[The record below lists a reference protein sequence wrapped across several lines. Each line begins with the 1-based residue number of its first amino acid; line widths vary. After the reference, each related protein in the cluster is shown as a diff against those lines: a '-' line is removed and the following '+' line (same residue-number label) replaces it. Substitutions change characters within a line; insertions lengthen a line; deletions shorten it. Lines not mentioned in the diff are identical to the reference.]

1 MRSLAGTELLSD
13 VINMSLAIL
22 WILLFLQK
30 KRKRTVN
37 FVHIILLVF
46 ALVILPISL
55 YQVIN
60 SWWFM

>member
-1 MRSLAGTELLSD
+1 MAGTELLSD

-22 WILLFLQK
+22 WILLFLQN